1 MLKNVAIPLML
12 AASEAEA
19 QRDPSKGELKDA
31 LEMDMMRQMAGLQAD
46 AAACTVASSEAADN
60 IANLAQTLSD
70 AKTTLTGLEGDIAS
84 LIAADG
90 AWGQANTARESAVSA
105 AVEQEVAENIAG
117 LLDDLD
123 VAMNAERA
131 AAQGYLDA
139 DKLY

>member
-1 MLKNVAIPLML
+1 ML

-31 LEMDMMRQMAGLQAD
+31 LEADMMKHMAGLQAD
-46 AAACTVASSEAADN
+46 AAACTVASSESADN

-70 AKTTLTGLEGDIAS
+70 AQATLKGLEDDIAS

-90 AWGQANTARESAVSA
+90 AWGQANTAREAAVSA